1 MMARLQT
8 LIRLGLRAVGIA
20 LLLVGPITAE
30 AGMVNVGV
38 AGGPGLQNF
47 TTPGATPLPSGN
59 QVQIGFFDSGFSFS
73 SMSDDLG
80 ALQDAWNPF
89 GTLGVTSLAGEEGR
103 IGGGLSAN
111 DTIGGT
117 LFSGEQI
124 YMFAFQT
131 TSNIAPDPGWS
142 NVQAYGIFT
151 NDVSPAWEFPTGG
164 TSSNYTSISTDTAD
178 VVHWGSISSS
188 SLQLTSAVPE
198 VSPVW
203 ACSLILGTA
212 ALLKRRRRPA
222 INKN

>member
-1 MMARLQT
+1 MATRHQP
-8 LIRLGLRAVGIA
+8 LIHLGLRALGIA
-20 LLLVGPITAE
+20 WLLAAPISAE

-47 TTPGATPLPSGN
+47 TTPSATPLASGN
-59 QVQIGFFDSGFSFS
+59 QVQIGFFDSGFNFS

-89 GTLGVTSLAGEEGR
+89 GALGVTSIAGGDGR
-103 IGGGLSAN
+103 IGGVLSEN

-124 YMFAFQT
+124 YMFAFET
-131 TSNIAPDPGWS
+131 TSNVAPDSNWS
-142 NVQAYGIFT
+142 NVRAYGIFT
-151 NDVSPAWEFPTGG
+151 NDVSPAWEFPTGD

-178 VVHWGSISSS
+178 VVHWGSISGS

-198 VSPVW
+198 ISPVW

-212 ALLKRRRRPA
+212 ALLKRRRRPT
-222 INKN
+222 IDKD